1 MVALGRFQQALAVR
15 VPSFRWRKHE
25 QTPVDA
31 ISRRASRIP
40 ESSSPRL
47 KGKSAIIDNESGLF
61 STLAVIVT
69 RIGIY
74 ESIAGLRDGEEPL
87 NVVGSKPTPV

>member
-1 MVALGRFQQALAVR
+1 MDR
-15 VPSFRWRKHE
+15 P
-25 QTPVDA
+25 PVDA

-47 KGKSAIIDNESGLF
+47 KGKSVIIDNESGLF
-61 STLAVIVT
+61 SALAVIVT

-74 ESIAGLRDGEEPL
+74 E
-87 NVVGSKPTPV
+87 